1 MQDER
6 FSFLKTLV
14 ESPSP
19 SGYEGPARAIWRR
32 AVEGVAD
39 TLSTDLHGNT
49 IATVNPSGAPR
60 VLLAGHVDEI
70 GFMVTYI
77 DDDGFVYFGPIG
89 GHDPVIAPGQ
99 RVRIHPA
106 SGDPILGAIGRRPV
120 HLMQGDE
127 RDKKVELRDLWI
139 DVGARSRDEAA
150 GRVRV
155 GDPITFAVGL
165 ERLTL
170 AEDRVVSRALDN
182 KMGAF
187 IVAETLKEVAARRGD
202 GLKLAASL
210 TAVATVQEEVGLRGA
225 YTSTFSVNPHV
236 GIAVDV
242 THALDHPGA
251 GSGDK
256 RRLGDVRMGKGPVI
270 ARGPS
275 VNPVVFERLVAA
287 AEAAGVPY
295 QVEPAPGSSGT
306 DADAIQRSRGGVATG
321 VVSVA
326 LRYMHTPVETIE
338 ISDIEDAITL
348 LAAFVARLD
357 GDTDFTPR

>member
-1 MQDER
+1 M
-6 FSFLKTLV
+6 
-14 ESPSP
+14 
-19 SGYEGPARAIWRR
+19 
-32 AVEGVAD
+32 
-39 TLSTDLHGNT
+39 
-49 IATVNPSGAPR
+49 
-60 VLLAGHVDEI
+60 
-70 GFMVTYI
+70 
-77 DDDGFVYFGPIG
+77 
-89 GHDPVIAPGQ
+89 
-99 RVRIHPA
+99 
-106 SGDPILGAIGRRPV
+106 
-120 HLMQGDE
+120 
-127 RDKKVELRDLWI
+127 
-139 DVGARSRDEAA
+139 
-150 GRVRV
+150 RV

>member
-1 MQDER
+1 MRDER
-6 FSFLKTLV
+6 FSFLKSLV

-39 TLSTDLHGNT
+39 EARTDLHGNT
-49 IATVNPSGAPR
+49 IATVNPGGTPR
-60 VLLAGHVDEI
+60 VLLAGHIDEI

-77 DDDGFVYFGPIG
+77 DDDGFIYFGPIG

-99 RVRIHPA
+99 RVYIHAA
-106 SGDPILGAIGRRPV
+106 SGPILGAIGRRPI
-120 HLMQGDE
+120 HLMQGEE

-139 DVGARSRDEAA
+139 DVGARARDDVT

-155 GDPITFAVGL
+155 GDPVTFAVGL
-165 ERLTL
+165 ERLG
-170 AEDRVVSRALDN
+170 EDRVVSRALDN

-187 IVAETLKEVAARRGD
+187 IVAETLREVAARRPAG
-202 GLKLAASL
+202 LAASL
-210 TAVATVQEEVGLRGA
+210 TSVATVQEEIGLRGA
-225 YTSTFSVNPHV
+225 YTSAFSVDPQV

-251 GSGDK
+251 AGDK
-256 RRLGDVRMGKGPVI
+256 RRLGDVRLGRGPVI

-275 VNPVVFERLVAA
+275 VNPVVFDRLIAA
-287 AEAAGVPY
+287 AEAAGIPY
-295 QVEPAPGSSGT
+295 QVEPIPSSSGT
-306 DADAIQRSRGGVATG
+306 DADAIQRSRGGVASG

-338 ISDIEDAITL
+338 LADIEGAITL
-348 LAAFVARLD
+348 LAEFVTRLD
-357 GDTDFTPR
+357 ANTDFTP

>member
-1 MQDER
+1 MQNER

-32 AVEGVAD
+32 EVEGVAD
-39 TLSTDLHGNT
+39 ESRTDLHGNT

-60 VLLAGHVDEI
+60 VMLAGHIDEI

-77 DDDGFVYFGPIG
+77 DDDGFLYFGAIG
-89 GHDPVIAPGQ
+89 GQDPVIAPGQ
-99 RVRIHPA
+99 RVYVHA
-106 SGDPILGAIGRRPV
+106 ATGPILGAVGRRPI

-139 DVGARSRDEAA
+139 DIGARSRDEAA

-155 GDPITFAVGL
+155 GDPATFAVGL
-165 ERLTL
+165 ERLGDQL
-170 AEDRVVSRALDN
+170 VVSRALDN

-187 IVAETLKEVAARRGD
+187 VVAETLKEVAARRSSG
-202 GLKLAASL
+202 LAASL

-225 YTSTFSVNPHV
+225 YTSAFAVAPQV

-251 GSGDK
+251 GGGDK
-256 RRLGDVRMGKGPVI
+256 RRLGDVRLGKGPVI

-287 AEAAGVPY
+287 AEATGTPY
-295 QVEPAPGSSGT
+295 QIEPAPGGSGT

-338 ISDIEDAITL
+338 LSDIEGAITL
-348 LAAFVARLD
+348 LAAFVARLER
-357 GDTDFTPR
+357 DTDFTP